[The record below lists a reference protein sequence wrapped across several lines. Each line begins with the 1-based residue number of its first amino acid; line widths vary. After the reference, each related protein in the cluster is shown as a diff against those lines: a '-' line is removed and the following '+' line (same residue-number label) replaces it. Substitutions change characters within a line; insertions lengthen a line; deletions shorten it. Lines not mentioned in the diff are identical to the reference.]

1 MLTPHYVRQTRAR
14 PRLRLPA
21 SGDAGFTFRSPPGR
35 SARHHRP
42 LLLSPTTP
50 LSNTRAPRHYPLF
63 SVHENHIVFRVVKR
77 SGIICYWRILGTLAK
92 VANRIPRWD
101 ATEGI
106 LWGNLM
112 ACPAWKVGL
121 ATCTA
126 SPWPSRRFHDG
137 KRFAGSLSGI
147 MERMI
152 RVSEINCPTG
162 DPKYICCVYP
172 IMNCRRCYK

>member
-1 MLTPHYVRQTRAR
+1 MSLAADLGEREAGCLSSCRADSLLRSSDTRAATAAPDGLRRRRLHLPFSSR
-14 PRLRLPA
+14 PL
-21 SGDAGFTFRSPPGR
+21 STSPP
-35 SARHHRP
+35 AAPFVAHH
-42 LLLSPTTP
+42 PTFP
-50 LSNTRAPRHYPLF
+50 HPSPRHYPLF

-77 SGIICYWRILGTLAK
+77 RRIICYWRILGTLAK

-126 SPWPSRRFHDG
+126 SPWPSKRFHDG
-137 KRFAGSLSGI
+137 KRIAG
-147 MERMI
+147 
-152 RVSEINCPTG
+152 
-162 DPKYICCVYP
+162 
-172 IMNCRRCYK
+172 